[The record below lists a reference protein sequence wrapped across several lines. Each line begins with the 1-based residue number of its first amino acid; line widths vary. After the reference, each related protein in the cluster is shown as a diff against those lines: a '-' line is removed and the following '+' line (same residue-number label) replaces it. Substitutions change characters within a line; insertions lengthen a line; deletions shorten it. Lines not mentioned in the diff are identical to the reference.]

1 MKHILPLFFLSAA
14 VIAAPQIAP
23 TTFPTKDVPIV
34 DRIFNPPP
42 PDQDASPALQAVID
56 ELAKAG
62 GGTIFIPAGHV
73 RIATPITL
81 KEGVVLRG
89 DFLPFQEDRRL
100 GTVFDIVCGKN
111 EPDGK
116 PAFGVERGTGLR
128 ELAFWYP
135 EQNASAPVPYPWT
148 VYATAKNCGNNFTI
162 FNCVFLNPWKAIH
175 IGPEWNELH
184 TIRDTRIY
192 PFETGIFL
200 DFTTDI
206 GRLDHVVIE
215 SPKYA
220 AHFYPGLPN
229 LANPKLDGI
238 NSVGIDIGR
247 SDWEYIRHIT
257 VDGMKTGVRFRKGD
271 KGATNAVM
279 AYSSIMFCETALE
292 LNELDGIGVSLY
304 SCALAGTR
312 QAVLTTPRFETVAQ
326 FNRCR
331 LTDMRGEAIVRAE
344 GSGLLT
350 FDACDFGQAT
360 GDGIVAE
367 AGRLQFVNCDIA
379 LPGNPK
385 DMKPFSIRLAP
396 NVKMAHLLGGS
407 LALWGKVENNASNI
421 DFIHSDIDSAFLPP
435 REYKLRT
442 VTPHDFRY
450 FQSKNLVL
458 ATDCGAS
465 PDLDDNGP
473 AFQKALDAAAEM
485 GGATVYAP
493 AGLYRFKTNITV
505 PSNVELRGCFSVPHH
520 TVSGGTVLMPLQGKD
535 DEKGTP
541 FVSLQP
547 KSGLNGLSFWYPE
560 QSTADPVP
568 YPWTVRSLGADCWIV
583 NTNIG
588 NAWQGVDF
596 LTNPSDNHYVN
607 YLSGGMIRRGLQVGN
622 SKNGTVIDVQFNP
635 HYTHRLPSYLPHQ
648 KLPDFFSF
656 IDFQREFLD
665 GIVVKDALNE
675 TMVGNFLY
683 AARDG
688 LKFQG
693 NCTGDILMHGTD
705 TAWNP
710 VVFECDT
717 LEGLKEEQLRFALAQ
732 LVPMGKGVV
741 AGIVTRS
748 PFRGK
753 VVFANSQLWGTPV
766 NGQPWTAPA
775 TAKLV
780 GNGTVILDQFNTLTG
795 PLNINGGDCQL
806 VAAHFTNPTLSPHI
820 HIRKG
825 ARRVRSIAA
834 STPGNSVTAE
844 YPQGADV
851 KMVANSQP
859 VLPPIPKDA
868 VVPNWRADFES
879 ESNPPVVQDT
889 VALTGGGIKQV
900 SDYSCRVVE
909 RDDAHSGS
917 HALRLQGNSDDPS
930 YSYIYCE
937 IFRGPFT
944 VMPDTVFRYW
954 IKLLNEKSFPTGL
967 DIHFTNGKVMRDMGI
982 RSRTGMVQHIGNT
995 KGKTGEW
1002 TEVVI
1007 DLGKTAACGMTI
1019 EKIMAAYDSRSGGG
1033 RFDVLFDD
1041 VALESS
1047 LPLAAWHATVKPGNG
1062 NYPQGTK
1069 LTIDNASGMTIR
1081 YTLDASNPTSSS
1093 PAYEGPITLPQ
1104 GTYEFRYAFFNKNN
1118 ELIPFIF
1125 SRSYN
1130 IK

>member
-1 MKHILPLFFLSAA
+1 MKHFLPLFFLSAA

-23 TTFPTKDVPIV
+23 TTFPTNDVPIV

-42 PDQDASPALQAVID
+42 PDQDASPALQSAID

-62 GGTIFIPAGHV
+62 GGTIFIPAVHV
-73 RIATPITL
+73 RLESPIIL

-89 DFLPFQEDRRL
+89 DSGVFPKRQL
-100 GTVFDIVCGKN
+100 GTVFDIVCGKGQPN
-111 EPDGK
+111 GT
-116 PAFGVERGTGLR
+116 PAIGLERGTGLR
-128 ELAFWYP
+128 ELTFWYP
-135 EQNASAPVPYPWT
+135 EQNASSPVPYPWT
-148 VYATAKNCGNNFTI
+148 VYATAKNCGNNTTI
-162 FNCVFLNPWKAIH
+162 LNCVFLNPWKAIR

-184 TIRDTRIY
+184 TIRNTIIY
-192 PFETGIFL
+192 PFETGVFL

-206 GRLDHVVIE
+206 GRLDDLSIL
-215 SPKYA
+215 SPRYA
-220 AHFYPGLPN
+220 ANTYPDIPN

-238 NSVGIDIGR
+238 DSVGIDIGR
-247 SDWEYIRHIT
+247 SDWEYIRHLHI
-257 VDGMKTGVRFRKGD
+257 DSMKTGVRFRRGQKGT
-271 KGATNAVM
+271 TNAVM
-279 AYSSIMFCETALE
+279 AHSSITGCETSLE
-292 LNELDGIGVSLY
+292 INAVNGVGVSLY
-304 SCALAGTR
+304 SCTLMASKH
-312 QAVLTTPRFETVAQ
+312 AVLTTPLFETVAQ
-326 FNRCR
+326 FNRCT
-331 LTDMRGEAIVRAE
+331 LIALGGAETVRAN

-350 FDACDFGQAT
+350 FDACDFHRAPNN
-360 GDGIVAE
+360 GIVAE

-385 DMKPFSIRLAP
+385 DMQPFKIKLAP
-396 NVKMAHLLGGS
+396 NVKQAHLLGGS
-407 LALWGKVENNASNI
+407 LALWGTVENNATNI
-421 DFIHSDIDSAFLPP
+421 DFIQSDVDSASLPP
-435 REYKLRT
+435 REYRLRD
-442 VTPHDFRY
+442 VRY
-450 FQSKNLVL
+450 NNGFQFFQSKNLVL
-458 ATDCGAS
+458 ATDYGAS

-473 AFQKALDAAAEM
+473 AFQLAWDAAAEM

-505 PSNVELRGCFSVPHH
+505 PTGVELRGCFSVPHH

-560 QSTADPVP
+560 QSTADPIP

-588 NAWQGVDF
+588 NAWQGIDF
-596 LTNPSDNHYVN
+596 LTNPSDNHYIN

-622 SKNGTVIDVQFNP
+622 SNHGMVIDVQFNP

-717 LEGLKEEQLRFALAQ
+717 LEGLKEGQLRFALAQ

-806 VAAHFTNPTLSPHI
+806 VAAHFTNPAMSPHI

-851 KMVANSQP
+851 KMFANSQP

-868 VVPNWRADFES
+868 VVPNWHADFES

-889 VALTGGGIKQV
+889 VAQTGGGIKQV

-917 HALRLQGNSDDPS
+917 HVLRLQGNSDDPS

-954 IKLLNEKSFPTGL
+954 IKLLNENSFPTGL

-982 RSRTGMVQHIGNT
+982 RSRTGMVQHIGNA

-1033 RFDVLFDD
+1033 RIDVLFDD
-1041 VALESS
+1041 IALESS
-1047 LPLAAWHATVKPGNG
+1047 LPLSAWHVAVKPAGG
-1062 NYPQGTK
+1062 NYPFGTK
-1069 LTIDNASGMTIR
+1069 LTIDNASGLTVR